1 MDKSEYE
8 EFVEHVFHEH
18 IENRLARIRSRIMR
32 HRLDDEL
39 QYHVDELSK
48 AIRAIRLIKEYADD
62 DETISRSFTPE
73 MLDRTLSR
81 VEQGTRFNNR
91 VVAETEIVDVIQD
104 YFGEIVEG
112 MKVDHFPKEDFEI
125 LRQSGSADPRREVV
139 AMIHLVK
146 SRKERFIQES
156 RNVRF
161 GQRLTQGVERIEEI
175 RKALPKEPP
184 SKQNEPSRRNNVVR
198 RATFKGIGSI
208 AQGAMLTITDLTL
221 AAGLWSVS
229 LPVETTTVGAVVSA
243 TTGVGMILTG
253 IGELRGE

>member
-8 EFVEHVFHEH
+8 EFVDYIYHEH

-39 QYHVDELSK
+39 GYHIDELSK
-48 AIRAIRLIKEYADD
+48 AVRAIRLIKEYADD
-62 DETISRSFTPE
+62 DETISRSFSPE
-73 MLDRTLSR
+73 MLGRTLSR
-81 VEQGTRFNNR
+81 VEQGARFNNR
-91 VVAETEIVDVIQD
+91 IVAETEIVDIIQD
-104 YFGEIVEG
+104 YFGEIVDG
-112 MKVDHFPKEDFEI
+112 MKVDHFPKEDFEV
-125 LRQSGSADPRREVV
+125 LRQSGSSDPRREVV

-146 SRKERFIQES
+146 SRKERFMQES

-161 GQRLTQGVERIEEI
+161 GQRLTQGAERIEEI
-175 RKALPKEPP
+175 RKALPQELP
-184 SKQNEPSRRNNVVR
+184 SKQNEPGKGNSVVK
-198 RATFKGIGSI
+198 RATFKGIGAI
-208 AQGAMLTITDLTL
+208 AQGTMLTITDLTL

-229 LPVETTTVGAVVSA
+229 LPAETTTVGAVVSA

>member
-1 MDKSEYE
+1 MDKTEYE
-8 EFVEHVFHEH
+8 EFVGYIYHEH

-39 QYHVDELSK
+39 QHHIDELSK
-48 AIRAIRLIKEYADD
+48 AIRAIRLIREYAED
-62 DETISRSFTPE
+62 DETINRSFTPE

-91 VVAETEIVDVIQD
+91 IIVETEIVDIIQD

-125 LRQSGSADPRREVV
+125 LRQSGSVDPHREVV
-139 AMIHLVK
+139 AMIHLVR

-161 GQRLTQGVERIEEI
+161 SQRLKQTLEHIEEI
-175 RKALPKEPP
+175 RKALPKESHP
-184 SKQNEPSRRNNVVR
+184 KQNEPGIKNNVVK
-198 RATFKGIGSI
+198 RATLKGIGSI

-221 AAGLWSVS
+221 AAGWWNVS
-229 LPVETTTVGAVVSA
+229 LPIETTTVGAVVSA
-243 TTGVGMILTG
+243 TTGVGMILSG
-253 IGELRGE
+253 VGELRGE

>member
-1 MDKSEYE
+1 MDKSDYE
-8 EFVEHVFHEH
+8 EFVDYIYHEH

-32 HRLDDEL
+32 HRL
-39 QYHVDELSK
+39 
-48 AIRAIRLIKEYADD
+48 D

-81 VEQGTRFNNR
+81 VEQGARFNNR
-91 VVAETEIVDVIQD
+91 IVAETEIADIIQD
-104 YFGEIVEG
+104 YFGEIVDG
-112 MKVDHFPKEDFEI
+112 MKVDHFPREDFEV
-125 LRQSGSADPRREVV
+125 LRQSGSSDPRREVV
-139 AMIHLVK
+139 AMIHLVR

-161 GQRLTQGVERIEEI
+161 GQRLTQGAERIEEI
-175 RKALPKEPP
+175 RKALPKESP
-184 SKQNEPSRRNNVVR
+184 SQQNEPNKRNNVVK
-198 RATFKGIGSI
+198 RATFKGIGAI
-208 AQGAMLTITDLTL
+208 AQGTMLTITDLTL

-229 LPVETTTVGAVVSA
+229 LPAETTTVGAVVSA